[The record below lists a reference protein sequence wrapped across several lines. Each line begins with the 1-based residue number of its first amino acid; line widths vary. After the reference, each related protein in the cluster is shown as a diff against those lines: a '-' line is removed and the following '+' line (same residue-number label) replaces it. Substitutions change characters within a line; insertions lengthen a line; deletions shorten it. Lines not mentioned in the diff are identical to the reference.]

1 MQSKLMDSGDGIH
14 PTAASATTQPATPRV
29 RRMQITALTILVVSG
44 AVNYVDRATLAI
56 GNPLIRNDL
65 HLSVADMGLLLSAF
79 LWAYAFAQLPAGG
92 LVDRFGPRR
101 LLGAGI
107 LLWSIAQGLTGLCAN
122 FGQFVFGRAILG
134 LGEAPQFPTGARVV
148 RDWFNVR
155 SRGVATGVFNCSSTL
170 GTAIAAPL
178 LTRIMLAVGWR
189 WMFGIMGLAGILV
202 AIFWVLFYRDPATMA
217 LTPTEDTYRT
227 AGDETGEANRVTFGE
242 WRRLFGCATTWGMI
256 IGFFGVVYLTWVY
269 SAWLPGYLEME
280 RHMTICSAGF
290 VSAVPFMAGV
300 IGGLFGGWLTDWLMA
315 RGLSP
320 INSRRYPMTVSLL
333 GMAACTAAAALV
345 ESNTVAV
352 ILISAAMF
360 LGYVASSSAWAMASV
375 AGPANITASL
385 GALQNF
391 GGYLGGALAPTVTG
405 FIVQASGSFV
415 PALMTAAVI
424 GVICALLCVAI
435 IRRPITAADI
445 AGVGQ
450 AGRLSNRR

>member
-1 MQSKLMDSGDGIH
+1 MDSGHDIDI
-14 PTAASATTQPATPRV
+14 AAVSPASQRATPRV
-29 RRMQITALTILVVSG
+29 RRMQITALTLLVTSG

-56 GNPLIRNDL
+56 GNPLIRADL
-65 HLSVADMGLLLSAF
+65 HLSIADMGLLLSAF

-107 LLWSIAQGLTGLCAN
+107 LLWSLAQGLTGLCAN

-155 SRGVATGVFNCSSTL
+155 SRGLATGVFNCSSTL

-178 LTRIMLAVGWR
+178 LTVIMLAVGWR
-189 WMFGIMGLAGILV
+189 WMFGIMGLAGVIV
-202 AIFWVLFYRDPATMA
+202 AISWVLLYRDPSAMT
-217 LTPTEDTYRT
+217 LTHEEETYRT
-227 AGDETGEANRVTFGE
+227 AGDETGEAARVTFSE

-269 SAWLPGYLEME
+269 SAWLPSYLEIQ
-280 RHMTICSAGF
+280 RHMTITSAGL
-290 VSAVPFMAGV
+290 VSAVPFVAGV

-315 RGLSP
+315 LGLSP
-320 INSRRYPMTVSLL
+320 INSRRYPMALSLL
-333 GMAACTAAAALV
+333 GMAGCTVAAALV
-345 ESNTVAV
+345 ASNVVAV
-352 ILISAAMF
+352 ALISAAMF

-375 AGPANITASL
+375 AAPANTTASL
-385 GALQNF
+385 GAMQNF

-424 GVICALLCVAI
+424 GVVCALLSVVI

-445 AGVGQ
+445 QGDGSKS
-450 AGRLSNRR
+450 RL

>member
-1 MQSKLMDSGDGIH
+1 VDTGQDIKLET
-14 PTAASATTQPATPRV
+14 PLRTPLRATPRV
-29 RRMQITALTILVVSG
+29 RRMQITALSLLVISG

-56 GNPLIRNDL
+56 GNPLIRADL
-65 HLSVADMGLLLSAF
+65 HLTVADMGLLLSAF

-107 LLWSIAQGLTGLCAN
+107 LLWSAAQGFTGLCAN

-155 SRGVATGVFNCSSTL
+155 GRGTATGVFNCSSTL

-178 LTRIMLAVGWR
+178 LTVIMLSVGWR
-189 WMFGIMGLAGILV
+189 WMFGIMGIAGVAV
-202 AIFWVLFYRDPATMA
+202 AIAWVLLYRDPGSLA
-217 LTPTEDTYRT
+217 LTPDEDSYRKQ
-227 AGDETGEANRVTFGE
+227 GDETGEAARVTFSE

-269 SAWLPGYLEME
+269 TAWLPGYLEMQ
-280 RHMTICSAGF
+280 RHMTIKSAGF
-290 VSAVPFMAGV
+290 ASAVPFIAGV

-315 RGLSP
+315 LGLSP
-320 INSRRYPMTVSLL
+320 INSRRYPMTLSLL
-333 GMAACTAAAALV
+333 GMAACTVAAALV
-345 ESNTVAV
+345 ASNALAV
-352 ILISAAMF
+352 VLISAAMF

-375 AGPANITASL
+375 AAPANTTASL
-385 GALQNF
+385 GAMQNF
-391 GGYLGGALAPTVTG
+391 GGYLGGALAPMVTG

-415 PALMTAAVI
+415 PALMTAAGVGVVAAI
-424 GVICALLCVAI
+424 GYFAI
-435 IRRPITAADI
+435 IRHPITAADI
-445 AGVGQ
+445 
-450 AGRLSNRR
+450 SD

>member
-1 MQSKLMDSGDGIH
+1 MDSGQDINIVATSQVSQ
-14 PTAASATTQPATPRV
+14 PTTPRV
-29 RRMQITALTILVVSG
+29 RRMQITALTMLVISG

-56 GNPLIRNDL
+56 GNPLIRSDL

-107 LLWSIAQGLTGLCAN
+107 LLWSLAQGLTGLCAN

-134 LGEAPQFPTGARVV
+134 FGEAPQFPTGARVV

-155 SRGVATGVFNCSSTL
+155 GRGLATGVFNCSSTL

-178 LTRIMLAVGWR
+178 LTVIMLQVGWR
-189 WMFGIMGLAGILV
+189 WMFGIMGLAGVAV
-202 AIFWVLFYRDPATMA
+202 AIAWILLYRDPAAMA
-217 LTPTEDTYRT
+217 LTPEENIYRT
-227 AGDETGEANRVTFGE
+227 GGDETGDAARVTFGE

-269 SAWLPGYLEME
+269 SAWLPGYLEMQ
-280 RHMTICSAGF
+280 RHMTIRSAGF
-290 VSAVPFMAGV
+290 ASAVPFVAGV

-315 RGLSP
+315 LGLSP
-320 INSRRYPMTVSLL
+320 INSRRYPMTISLL
-333 GMAACTAAAALV
+333 GMAACTVAAALV
-345 ESNTVAV
+345 ESNALAVA
-352 ILISAAMF
+352 LISAAMF

-375 AGPANITASL
+375 AAPANTTASL
-385 GALQNF
+385 GAMQNF

-415 PALMTAAVI
+415 PALMSAAAIAV
-424 GVICALLCVAI
+424 VCALLSVAI
-435 IRRPITAADI
+435 IRRPITATDL
-445 AGVGQ
+445 GGDHPNKSP
-450 AGRLSNRR
+450 LTP

>member
-1 MQSKLMDSGDGIH
+1 MDSGHDIH
-14 PTAASATTQPATPRV
+14 IAAASHPSQPATPRV
-29 RRMQITALTILVVSG
+29 RRMQITALALLVISG

-56 GNPLIRNDL
+56 GNPLIRADL

-107 LLWSIAQGLTGLCAN
+107 LLWSLAQGLTGLCAN
-122 FGQFVFGRAILG
+122 FDQFVFGRAILG

-155 SRGVATGVFNCSSTL
+155 GRGLATGVFNCSSTL

-178 LTRIMLAVGWR
+178 LTVTMLAVGWR
-189 WMFGIMGLAGILV
+189 WMFGIMGLAGVVV
-202 AIFWVLFYRDPATMA
+202 AISWVLLYRDPAAMA
-217 LTPTEDTYRT
+217 LTPEEDTYRT
-227 AGDETGEANRVTFGE
+227 AGDETGEAARVTFGE

-269 SAWLPGYLEME
+269 SAWLPGYLEMQ
-280 RHMTICSAGF
+280 RHMTIRSAGF
-290 VSAVPFMAGV
+290 ASAVPFIAGV

-315 RGLSP
+315 LGLSP
-320 INSRRYPMTVSLL
+320 INSRRYPMTLSLL
-333 GMAACTAAAALV
+333 GMAACTVAAALV
-345 ESNTVAV
+345 ASNALAVA
-352 ILISAAMF
+352 LISAAMF

-375 AGPANITASL
+375 AAPANTTASL
-385 GALQNF
+385 GAMQNF

-415 PALMTAAVI
+415 PALMTAAGI
-424 GVICALLCVAI
+424 GVVCALLYVAI

-445 AGVGQ
+445 GGDGPKKNRQ
-450 AGRLSNRR
+450 AP